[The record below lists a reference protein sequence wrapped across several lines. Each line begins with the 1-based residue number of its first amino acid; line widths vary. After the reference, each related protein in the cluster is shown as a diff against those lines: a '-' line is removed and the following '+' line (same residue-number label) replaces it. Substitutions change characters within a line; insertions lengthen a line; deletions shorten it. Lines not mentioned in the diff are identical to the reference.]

1 MPITD
6 RVRRLRQQS
15 LAAKETLS
23 SERAEL
29 LTRFYQQETGL
40 ESAPVRRA
48 RSFQYLLE
56 NKAIYIGDGELIV
69 GEKGPAPKHAPTYPE
84 LCCHSL
90 GDLDILNI
98 RAKTSFHVSAET
110 RQAHAETIIPYWQG
124 KSLRE
129 LIFRE
134 MTPEWIAAYEA
145 GIFTEFMEQRAPGH
159 TVLDDK
165 IYRKGM
171 LDFITE
177 IDAHLSQLDYLN
189 DPEAYT
195 KGEELKAMRICAQ
208 AVISFAGRYAVKAH
222 ELAASESDPQRK
234 AELERIAEVCAW
246 VPAHA
251 PRDLWE
257 VLQTY
262 WFVHLG
268 VTTELNTWDSFCPG
282 HLDQHLEQF
291 YSLSVKDGN
300 LGIWGSVGAGLRPAP
315 TSPPSPDPQ
324 RREWAEELLQC
335 FWIKFNNQPAP
346 PKVGVTAE
354 ESGTYT
360 DFAQINLGGVRADG
374 SDAVSDVT
382 YLLLDVI
389 EDMRLLQPSSSIQVS
404 KKNPDRFIQR
414 AAKIIRTGFGQPS
427 VFNADLIVQE
437 LVRMGKSVV
446 DARCGG
452 SSGCVEVGAFG
463 KEAYILTGYFN
474 IPKILEVT
482 LHNGIDPRTGRQIG
496 LQTGNPRQFSSFDE
510 LFTAFERQM
519 LHFIDIK
526 VRGNQVI
533 ERLYATY
540 MPAPFLSLLIDD
552 CIASG
557 KDYHSGGARYNTSY
571 IQGVGM
577 GTITDALTALK
588 VHVFD
593 TKKVAMGEML
603 AALEVDF
610 NGHERLRQ
618 RLVNKTSKFG
628 NDDEVAD
635 QVMRRV
641 FEAYY
646 NAVEGRKNTRGGEY
660 HINLLPT
667 TVHVYFGSVIGA
679 LPDGRRSGLPLS
691 EGISPVQGADRRGP
705 TAVLRSAA
713 KMDHARTGGT
723 LLNQKLTPHLLA
735 DEGGLEAL
743 VQLIR
748 TYFKLDGHHIQFNVV
763 DAATLHEAQ
772 KHPEQHRDLIVRV
785 AGYSDY
791 FCDLSRALQD
801 EIIARTE
808 HHSFDG

>member
-6 RVRRLRQQS
+6 RVQRLRQQS

-29 LTRFYQQETGL
+29 LTRFYQQETGI
-40 ESAPVRRA
+40 ESTPMRRA
-48 RSFQYLLE
+48 RAFQYLLE
-56 NKAIYIGDGELIV
+56 LKAIYIGEGELIV

-84 LCCHSL
+84 LCCHTL
-90 GDLDILNI
+90 NDLDILNT
-98 RAKTSFHVSAET
+98 REKTSFRVSAET

-134 MTPEWIAAYEA
+134 MTPEWIAAYDA

-171 LDFITE
+171 LDFIAE
-177 IDAHLSQLDYLN
+177 IDARLLNLDYLH
-189 DPEAYT
+189 DPEAYA

-208 AVISFAGRYAVKAH
+208 AIMRFAERHAQKAR
-222 ELAASESDPQRK
+222 ELAGSESDPQRK

-257 VLQTY
+257 ALQTY

-282 HLDQHLEQF
+282 HLDHHLEQF
-291 YSLSVKDGN
+291 YPLPQAVIFTAHPPFQGQK
-300 LGIWGSVGAGLRPAP
+300 WG
-315 TSPPSPDPQ
+315 
-324 RREWAEELLQC
+324 REFAEELLHC

-346 PKVGVTAE
+346 PKVGVTAA

-360 DFAQINLGGVRADG
+360 DFAQINLGGVRPDG
-374 SDAVSDVT
+374 SDAVNEAT
-382 YLLLDVI
+382 YLLLDVV

-437 LVRMGKSVV
+437 LLRMGKSVV

-474 IPKILEVT
+474 IPKILEMT
-482 LHNGIDPRTGRQIG
+482 LHNGMDPRTGRQIG
-496 LQTGNPRQFSSFDE
+496 LQTGDPRQFESFDE
-510 LFTAFERQM
+510 LLAAFERQM

-526 VRGNQVI
+526 VHGNQVI

-552 CIASG
+552 CIANG
-557 KDYHSGGARYNTSY
+557 KDYHTGGARYNTSY

-593 TKKVAMGEML
+593 KKTMTMGEML
-603 AALEVDF
+603 VALDADF
-610 NGHERLRQ
+610 SGHERLRQ
-618 RLVNKTSKFG
+618 RLVNKTPKFG
-628 NDDEVAD
+628 NDNETAD
-635 QVMRRV
+635 QVMRWV
-641 FEAYY
+641 FEAYF
-646 NAVEGRKNTRGGEY
+646 NAIDGRKNTRGGEY

-679 LPDGRRSGLPLS
+679 TPDGRRSGVPLS

-735 DEGGLEAL
+735 DDAGLNNL

-748 TYFKLDGHHIQFNVV
+748 AYFKLDGHHIQFNVV
-763 DAATLHEAQ
+763 DAATLREAQ